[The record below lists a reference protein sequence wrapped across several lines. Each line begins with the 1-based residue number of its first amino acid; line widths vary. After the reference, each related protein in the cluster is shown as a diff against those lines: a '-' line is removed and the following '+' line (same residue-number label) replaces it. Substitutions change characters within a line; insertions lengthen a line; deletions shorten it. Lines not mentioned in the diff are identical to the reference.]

1 MANFD
6 TGTDILQH
14 IIRRA
19 GEILPTETTTTN
31 ADHLIDAKLYIN
43 QAYWDL
49 CALKPWRWNKKRKQF
64 RSTAETTG
72 TVTTI
77 STTTVTLS
85 ATVATSMAGR
95 KFMLDS
101 DAIPHR
107 ITSHTGGTATVVLEA
122 SYTGSNT
129 SGAYTIFEDE
139 IDTGQTDILAFPL
152 VRELHWGD
160 DLKVVPEGELRKEY
174 PRNVFGTTR
183 AQYAA
188 FITDAKILI
197 APWTKDA
204 RLFEVVYN
212 YRPTALDFA
221 GGATDTPVLP
231 QDSRVAIA
239 QRALAKIYADK
250 RDERLE
256 VVQKELDETLAR
268 MSATETTFGK
278 PRLKISRGS
287 RVS

>member
-1 MANFD
+1 MAAFD

-64 RSTAETTG
+64 ASIAETTG
-72 TVTTI
+72 TVTTL
-77 STTTVTLS
+77 SGTAVTLS
-85 ATVATSMAGR
+85 ASVATDLTGR

-107 ITSHTGGTATVVLEA
+107 ISTHSGTSVTLEV
-122 SYTGSNT
+122 SYTGSGT
-129 SGAYTIFEDE
+129 SGAYTVFEDE
-139 IDTGQTDILAFPL
+139 IDTGQTDILAFPMIK
-152 VRELHWGD
+152 ELHWGD
-160 DLKVVPEGELRKEY
+160 DLLVVPEGELLREY
-174 PRNVFGTTR
+174 PRNVYGTTR

-188 FITDAKILI
+188 FITQAKVRI
-197 APWTKDA
+197 APWTKDR

-221 GGATDTPVLP
+221 GGATDTPILP

-239 QRALAKIYADK
+239 QRALAKIYSDK
-250 RDERLE
+250 RDERLDIA
-256 VVQKELDETLAR
+256 QKELDETLAR
-268 MSATETTFGK
+268 MSATEITFGK
-278 PRLKISRGS
+278 PRLKIGRGA